1 MVTRK
6 SQSRKEKRTMAT
18 FGQFILPLTVIMA
31 FALLFFSIKLFF
43 LDPKDIDIMDDGHVK
58 YTPQSSVNRAESKL
72 PTDIYVDKINN
83 ESKVKKDLTPK
94 KNTAGTVKKTA
105 VKKSAADTS
114 DEVKKVLNST
124 AVSAEKKKVSA
135 ATETKMVKRE
145 VTQTAATASEG
156 NKTLPAKAE
165 TTAAAGRWDIQI
177 GGFAAKEGAMETLK
191 KARSEGY
198 QVYITESVM
207 NDKPFY
213 KVRVK
218 GSAEKSA
225 AAKMSS
231 EIATLGY
238 PVYIVYNK

>member
-43 LDPKDIDIMDDGHVK
+43 LDPKEIDIMDDGHVK
-58 YTPQSSVNRAESKL
+58 YAHQPSVSNTESEL
-72 PTDIYVDKINN
+72 SADIYSDKTDGDNKII
-83 ESKVKKDLTPK
+83 KDSVPK
-94 KNTAGTVKKTA
+94 TTNANTVKKTV
-105 VKKSAADTS
+105 VKKPSADTS
-114 DEVKKVLNST
+114 GEVKKTVSSNTAAAEKKQAAAST
-124 AVSAEKKKVSA
+124 ETKTVKRDVAQTTASAEKKTS
-135 ATETKMVKRE
+135 
-145 VTQTAATASEG
+145 
-156 NKTLPAKAE
+156 PAKAD
-165 TTAAAGRWDIQI
+165 AAGADGRWDIQI
-177 GGFAAKEGAMETLK
+177 GGFSAKEGALETMK

-231 EIATLGY
+231 EIASKGY

>member
-1 MVTRK
+1 
-6 SQSRKEKRTMAT
+6 
-18 FGQFILPLTVIMA
+18 
-31 FALLFFSIKLFF
+31 
-43 LDPKDIDIMDDGHVK
+43 
-58 YTPQSSVNRAESKL
+58 
-72 PTDIYVDKINN
+72 
-83 ESKVKKDLTPK
+83 
-94 KNTAGTVKKTA
+94 
-105 VKKSAADTS
+105 
-114 DEVKKVLNST
+114 
-124 AVSAEKKKVSA
+124 
-135 ATETKMVKRE
+135 MVKRE